1 MTHFKLVLKYAFS
14 DLRKQKLRTILA
26 VLGMLVSIG
35 LLTVV
40 LFLSD
45 SIAVGYVDF
54 LTVEAGNQDAT
65 ISVRHYY
72 GEPENR
78 SSYFDYNPLIE
89 TIQNTTSVIENFVPR
104 MEILGEVNISEGF
117 YTSNLTNQVEETT
130 ISAINFSLEK
140 SINFGAFID
149 PFSKE
154 IVNLNNLP
162 SNRCAIYY
170 GFNNVIKYSIN
181 DTIEIRMEL
190 THGDLELN
198 LTRSLIIDQIFD
210 FNLKWPASYRNRNL
224 IIMDVKTLYDYFGI
238 DEFSEKCS
246 ELILTF
252 SRNENLYD
260 VRNIAASEVS
270 VKDLITDIQ
279 VEIGIEKYKI
289 DLPKLRILR
298 FSEFLSVLIVIIFI
312 FVSIIA
318 MLISGVLINGILKT
332 SVEERIRE
340 FGIFRTL
347 GANKKYALSIV
358 LMQGFLLCFIGSTLG
373 VLLAFVLSRFLIIPF
388 ANSVISTN
396 LAGFGSLP
404 FSFSWV
410 SILISYAMGLSVGL
424 IVSIAPALKAMRL
437 QLIESIHP
445 YRHED
450 TLYHLR
456 KKATVNYKL
465 ILIGI
470 ILAFNGGFVF
480 YVIPRIMVST
490 DSSLFAGTLITILLI
505 FNIGLTLAGLGV
517 IPLVLRLVIQ
527 AFRPLAGKIHNVI
540 KIFVFRY
547 SRRNSSTVMI
557 FALSFSFV
565 IFTTTIINNFSLQST
580 YGTQYQYGSDLVIE
594 TIGWKESADSYQ
606 GGSGFGGLGG
616 GGGFLSSSSS
626 AKEIQSDDKPIRD
639 IKPRTADSS
648 INPNR
653 IMTIEFE
660 EDLLAIDGIE
670 KVSSVLANPFQLS
683 QIYSEENKE
692 FIAEIGDYAGL
703 TTQEITLIGIDEDYP
718 FTVKNEFIR
727 MTSGNIQ
734 SSFGKLFDNNQSFS
748 CIISEAIAVA
758 MYLRVND
765 KVRIVIHRGDELEVY
780 PFEIGGI
787 GKRMPGFSQLFMGNP
802 IGAVGGGVLI
812 SQELYI
818 QIMDIPPVPYLDRIF
833 IKLREN
839 ALSRARS
846 IEVFID
852 ETYQIHYNYEI
863 TNLARE
869 VKQQQSF
876 FVVMDTLFSL
886 IAMTTVFICIFGL
899 LSSSYSTIIERKKE
913 IGIIRTLGLKGKEI
927 NRLFIIES
935 LIIMIS
941 SGTIGIIVG
950 WLSAWL
956 VTSNLNTLMESPD
969 VLFIPWFNIVFIYV
983 LSIILIFFGM
993 KLLLRK
999 VRKKKIIDIY
1009 RETI

>member
-1 MTHFKLVLKYAFS
+1 MTHLKLVLKYAFS
-14 DLRKQKLRTILA
+14 DLRKQRLRTILA
-26 VLGMLVSIG
+26 LLGMLVSIG
-35 LLTVV
+35 LLTIV

-54 LTVEAGNQDAT
+54 LTVEAGNQDAI

-78 SSYFDYNPLIE
+78 SSYFDYDPLIE
-89 TIQNTTSVIENFVPR
+89 TIQNTTNVIENFIPR
-104 MEILGEVNISEGF
+104 MEIQGEVNISDGF
-117 YTSNLTNQVEETT
+117 HTPNLTNEVEVAT
-130 ISAINFSLEK
+130 ISAINFSFEN
-140 SINFGAFID
+140 SINFGAIID

-154 IVNLNNLP
+154 LLNLNNLP
-162 SNRCAIYY
+162 LNRCAIYY
-170 GFNNVIKYSIN
+170 GFNDIIKYSVN

-190 THGDLELN
+190 VHGDIKLN
-198 LTRSLIIDQIFD
+198 LTRNLIIDQIFD
-210 FNLKWPASYRNRNL
+210 FNLKWPASYRNKNL
-224 IIMDVKTLYDYFGI
+224 IIMDVNTLYEYFGI
-238 DEFSEKCS
+238 DEFSGKSS

-252 SRNENLYD
+252 SRSENLYD
-260 VRNIAASEVS
+260 VRNIAGSEVS
-270 VKDLITDIQ
+270 VKNLITEIQ
-279 VEIGIEKYKI
+279 VKIGIEKYNI
-289 DLPKLRILR
+289 NLPKLRILR
-298 FSEFLSVLIVIIFI
+298 YSEFLSVLIIIVFI

-347 GANKKYALSIV
+347 GANKIYTLSIV
-358 LMQGFLLCFIGSTLG
+358 LMQGFLLCNFGSILGIFAAFI
-373 VLLAFVLSRFLIIPF
+373 LSRFLIIPF
-388 ANSVISTN
+388 ANNVISTN
-396 LAGFGSLP
+396 LAGFGALP

-410 SILISYAMGLSVGL
+410 SIMISYGMGVIVGL

-450 TLYHLR
+450 TLYHLQ
-456 KKATVNYKL
+456 KKATINYKL

-470 ILAFNGGFVF
+470 ILAFNGGFIF

-490 DSSLFAGTLITILLI
+490 DTSLFAGTLITILLI
-505 FNIGLTLAGLGV
+505 FNIGLTLAGLGI

-565 IFTTTIINNFSLQST
+565 IFTTTVINTFSLQAT
-580 YGTQYQYGSDLVIE
+580 AGTQFEYGSDLVIE

-606 GGSGFGGLGG
+606 GGFGFGG
-616 GGGFLSSSSS
+616 GGGFFSSSTNDV
-626 AKEIQSDDKPIRD
+626 QSDNKAIEV
-639 IKPRTADSS
+639 INVQKTVSS
-648 INPNR
+648 INPNK
-653 IMTIEFE
+653 IMTVEFE

-670 KVSSVLANPFQLS
+670 KVSSVLAKPFQLS
-683 QIYSEENKE
+683 QIYFEEKKE

-718 FTVKNEFIR
+718 FTVKREFIS
-727 MTSGNIQ
+727 MTSGNLKT
-734 SSFGKLFDNNQSFS
+734 SFDNLFHNNQSYS
-748 CIISEAIAVA
+748 CIISHAISVA
-758 MYLRVND
+758 MSLYVND
-765 KVRIVIHRGDELEVY
+765 KIRIVIHRGDELEVY
-780 PFEIGGI
+780 PFEISGI
-787 GKRMPGFSQLFMGNP
+787 AKGMPGFTQEFMANP

-812 SQELYI
+812 SQEIYV
-818 QIMDIPPVPYLDRIF
+818 QIMDIPPIPYLDRIF

-839 ALSRARS
+839 MLSRARS

-852 ETYQIHYNYEI
+852 ETYQIDYNYEI
-863 TNLARE
+863 INLARE

-876 FVVMDTLFSL
+876 FVVLDTLFTL

-913 IGIIRTLGLKGKEI
+913 IGIVRTLGLKGKEI

-941 SGTIGIIVG
+941 SGTIGILVG

-956 VTSNLNTLMESPD
+956 VTSNLNILMESPD
-969 VLFIPWFNIVFIYV
+969 VLYIPWFNIAFIYI

-999 VRKKKIIDIY
+999 VRRKKIVDIY